1 MGGNGRSA
9 CRTITSITVCK
20 ISVTSTS
27 ENFGN
32 ISQEP
37 VSLWIEQLAAADHD
51 AASRLWAHFCQRL
64 MVFARSRMSPST
76 RRIYDEED
84 AAVSAFR
91 SLCRGI
97 EAQRFPDVG
106 DRGNLWALLVVI
118 TSRKIANQFR
128 YEHQQRRN
136 ANQTLSE
143 SMLTPRD
150 GGELGLIQSIA
161 SQEPTPAF
169 AAEVADMSEYLVSQ
183 LPEPDLKRLVFLKLE
198 GHTNEDAAEMMKI
211 TRRTVQ
217 RKLELI
223 RRIWLESAELPK
235 PNQT

>member
-1 MGGNGRSA
+1 MTFA
-9 CRTITSITVCK
+9 
-20 ISVTSTS
+20 S
-27 ENFGN
+27 ENFSN
-32 ISQEP
+32 LSNEP

-118 TSRKIANQFR
+118 TSRKIANQYR

-136 ANQTLSE
+136 ANQTLTE
-143 SMLTPRD
+143 SILQRSD
-150 GGELGLIQSIA
+150 GSCIGVLQSLPT
-161 SQEPTPAF
+161 QEPTPAF
-169 AAEVADMSEYLVSQ
+169 AAEVADMSEYLMSQ
-183 LPEPDLKRLVFLKLE
+183 LQESELQRIVLLKLE
-198 GHTNEDAAEMMKI
+198 GHTNDDVAEQLNI

-217 RKLELI
+217 RKLERI
-223 RRIWLESAELPK
+223 RRIWLESADLPK
-235 PNQT
+235 PNEN

>member
-1 MGGNGRSA
+1 M
-9 CRTITSITVCK
+9 TSLSK
-20 ISVTSTS
+20 NAD
-27 ENFGN
+27 NFL
-32 ISQEP
+32 QEP
-37 VSLWIEQLAAADHD
+37 VSLWIEQLASADRD

-64 MVFARSRMSPST
+64 MVFARSKMSPST

-136 ANQTLSE
+136 ANQTLGE
-143 SMLTPRD
+143 AMLQPSD
-150 GGELGLIQSIA
+150 GSAVNLLQSLP
-161 SQEPTPAF
+161 SHEPTPAF
-169 AAEVADMSEYLVSQ
+169 AAEVADMSEYLMAQ
-183 LPEPDLKRLVFLKLE
+183 LPEPDLKQIVRLKLE
-198 GHTNEDAAEMMKI
+198 GHTNEDIAELMKV

-217 RKLELI
+217 RKLERI
-223 RRIWLESAELPK
+223 RRIWLESTDLTSPM
-235 PNQT
+235 

>member
-1 MGGNGRSA
+1 M
-9 CRTITSITVCK
+9 TSL
-20 ISVTSTS
+20 S
-27 ENFGN
+27 ENNANF
-32 ISQEP
+32 SQEP
-37 VSLWIEQLAAADHD
+37 VSQWIEQLAAADHD

-97 EAQRFPDVG
+97 EAQRFPEVG

-118 TSRKIANQFR
+118 TSRKIANRFR
-128 YEHQQRRN
+128 YDHQQRRDS
-136 ANQTLSE
+136 NQTLSE
-143 SMLTPRD
+143 SMLQPSD
-150 GGELGLIQSIA
+150 GSGVGLMQSLP
-161 SQEPTPAF
+161 SNEPTPAF
-169 AAEVADMSEYLVSQ
+169 AAEVADMSEFLMSQ
-183 LPEPDLKRLVFLKLE
+183 LPETDLRKLVLLKLE
-198 GHTNEDAAEMMKI
+198 GHTNEDAAELMKI

-235 PNQT
+235 PTQT

>member
-1 MGGNGRSA
+1 
-9 CRTITSITVCK
+9 
-20 ISVTSTS
+20 
-27 ENFGN
+27 
-32 ISQEP
+32 
-37 VSLWIEQLAAADHD
+37 
-51 AASRLWAHFCQRL
+51 
-64 MVFARSRMSPST
+64 MVFARSKMSPST

-136 ANQTLSE
+136 ANQTLGE
-143 SMLTPRD
+143 AMLQPND
-150 GGELGLIQSIA
+150 GSAVNLLQSVP
-161 SQEPTPAF
+161 SHEPTPAF
-169 AAEVADMSEYLVSQ
+169 AAEVADMSEYLMAQ
-183 LPEPDLKRLVFLKLE
+183 LGEPDLKQIVRLKLE
-198 GHTNEDAAEMMKI
+198 GHTNEDIAELMKV

-217 RKLELI
+217 RKLERI
-223 RRIWLESAELPK
+223 RRIWLESTDLPS
-235 PNQT
+235 PM

>member
-1 MGGNGRSA
+1 M
-9 CRTITSITVCK
+9 TSL
-20 ISVTSTS
+20 S
-27 ENFGN
+27 ENLGN
-32 ISQEP
+32 FSQEP

-64 MVFARSRMSPST
+64 MIFARSRMSPST

-97 EAQRFPDVG
+97 EAQRFPEVG

-118 TSRKIANQFR
+118 TSRKIANRFR
-128 YEHQQRRN
+128 YEHQQRRDS
-136 ANQTLSE
+136 NQTLSE
-143 SMLTPRD
+143 SMLQPSD
-150 GGELGLIQSIA
+150 SSDVGLMQSLP
-161 SQEPTPAF
+161 SNEPTPAF
-169 AAEVADMSEYLVSQ
+169 AAEVADMSEYLMSQ
-183 LPEPDLKRLVFLKLE
+183 LPDMDLRKLVLLKLE
-198 GHTNEDAAEMMKI
+198 GHTNEDAAELMKI

-223 RRIWLESAELPK
+223 RRIWLESAELPN